1 MYIDFVALFLMAV
14 DPRLLMSAQ
23 FAEHLWLTSAS
34 DGITSYFINKKGKD
48 YSDAVWTG
56 GGMKMG
62 KPEQR
67 TVKNILSAV
76 SGTDILNFKETKDR
90 RSSQWDIKKV
100 KSFGDTL
107 QGVAESPS
115 WGWDVYFKDEYKKK
129 LGKFEYQL
137 IHHEIG
143 HTIGLSHPG
152 ERPTNPA
159 YSQADTVMSYNVVR
173 DRNGAVIPYGF
184 TSSDASAIRSW
195 WNTSGFEQQ
204 EYNQPESVGDFEVVQ
219 AEPDHDAD
227 HNHFNIKTS
236 KFPTYKVNSD
246 IQEIDFSQY
255 WETNAGGIS
264 KIIRDKA
271 NGSSPLVVKFDKND
285 NIVDL
290 QDWKGDGLEDGVS
303 IGHLLLKGRGGDD
316 TFILRGTELFEEGVF
331 AKDLVV
337 SGGKGFDRVILDSAF
352 DYPNA
357 KAGML
362 AGQKLIRFFGNS
374 EEVEIMD
381 GAKVIHADME
391 QGVIIRNDVE
401 EIEINGV
408 DYTFD
413 ELYGIVQNM

>member
-1 MYIDFVALFLMAV
+1 
-14 DPRLLMSAQ
+14 MSPQ

-34 DGITSYFINKKGKD
+34 DGITSYFINKKGAD
-48 YSDAVWTG
+48 YQDAVQTG

-62 KPEQR
+62 GSEQR
-67 TVKNILSAV
+67 IVQNILSAV
-76 SGTDILNFKETKDR
+76 SGTDILNFKQTKDR
-90 RSSQWDIKKV
+90 RYSQWDIKKV
-100 KSFGDTL
+100 KSFGGTL
-107 QGVAESPS
+107 AGVAEHPS
-115 WGWDVYFKDEYKKK
+115 WGWDVYFRDENNKE
-129 LGKFEYQL
+129 LSKFEYQL

-159 YSQADTVMSYNVVR
+159 YSQADTVMSYNVVV
-173 DRNGAVIPYGF
+173 DSNNAVVPYGF
-184 TSSDASAIRSW
+184 TSSDASAIRNW

-219 AEPDHDAD
+219 AETDHDAE
-227 HNHFNIKTS
+227 HNHFNMRTS
-236 KFPTYKVNSD
+236 KFPTYKVKSD
-246 IQEIDFSQY
+246 SQEIDFSQY
-255 WETNAGGIS
+255 WNENKGEIS

-271 NGSSPLVVKFDKND
+271 NGSSPLIAKFDSND
-285 NIVDL
+285 NIVDF
-290 QDWKGDGLEDGVS
+290 QGWKGDGFEEGVS

-337 SGGKGFDRVILDSAF
+337 SGGRGFDTVVLDSAF
-352 DYPNA
+352 DYPNT

-362 AGQKLIRFFGNS
+362 AGQNVIRFFGDS
-374 EEVEIMD
+374 KEVEIMD

-401 EIEINGV
+401 EIKIGGK

-413 ELYGIVQNM
+413 ELYDIVQNM